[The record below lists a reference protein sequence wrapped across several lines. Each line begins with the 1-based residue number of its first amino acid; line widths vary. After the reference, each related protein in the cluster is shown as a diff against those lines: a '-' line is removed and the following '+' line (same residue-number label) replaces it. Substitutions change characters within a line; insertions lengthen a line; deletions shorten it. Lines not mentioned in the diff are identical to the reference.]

1 MVIDEGKV
9 SATENFGINEHCALI
24 QKMESGNQFSMEMT
38 DEQVQNLATYFVT
51 LPSEAAMLLWTALG
65 KGAQENVIKLH
76 KSSAE
81 DGQKVAARLVTLL
94 TGDEK

>member
-1 MVIDEGKV
+1 
-9 SATENFGINEHCALI
+9 
-24 QKMESGNQFSMEMT
+24 
-38 DEQVQNLATYFVT
+38 
-51 LPSEAAMLLWTALG
+51 MLLWTALG

-76 KSSAE
+76 KSASE